1 VIYQKTLTWLED
13 GKTDSDAVGASIPAS
28 PLSTH

>member
-13 GKTDSDAVGASIPAS
+13 GKTDDAVGASIPAS